1 MILERTNIESKLRY
15 QQSKSN
21 EEVDIIKQVKVILNS
36 SIGIDKRILKEISS
50 KEEIHNNT
58 FNIDVLETDKIY
70 HLSTIK
76 SICVDYRLRFLNA
89 RYFKSDMPSEAIEK
103 IKKLEA
109 EHAIQLKGFKIMAPS
124 KLFKLNKTDDPLLFA
139 PIGNDYYY
147 LIHTWGN
154 DLHPLR
160 KWLMLPFRN
169 FESLALTTLLVS
181 FLATFLI
188 PNGLFSKQT
197 SSSEFW
203 MLFFFMFKS
212 IAAIVIFYGFA
223 LGKNFNIA
231 IWNNKYNKA

>member
-21 EEVDIIKQVKVILNS
+21 EEADIIKQVKVILNS

-181 FLATFLI
+181 FFATFLI